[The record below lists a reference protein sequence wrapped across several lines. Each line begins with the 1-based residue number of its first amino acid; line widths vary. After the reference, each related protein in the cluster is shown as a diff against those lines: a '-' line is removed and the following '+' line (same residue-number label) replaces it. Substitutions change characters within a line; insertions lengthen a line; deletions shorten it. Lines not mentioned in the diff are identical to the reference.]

1 MRFIKNLV
9 PASTEFGY
17 TPNSNMGTSSPIPKN
32 KNKKEGKIMNNEKVN
47 YLIDIIKD
55 MDIENKLRLAMCMCD
70 NYSHTNIAYNKTEM
84 YKYFDNLLKEINI
97 EYRTT
102 TVNFANYPYIM
113 FAISKVI
120 EMNSIEQNRVALY
133 LFNSINFKI
142 KNCKSI
148 DIKEQMF

>member
-1 MRFIKNLV
+1 
-9 PASTEFGY
+9 
-17 TPNSNMGTSSPIPKN
+17 
-32 KNKKEGKIMNNEKVN
+32 MNNEKVN

-55 MDIENKLRLAMCMCD
+55 MDIENKLRLAICMCD

-84 YKYFDNLLKEINI
+84 YKHFDNLLKEINI

-133 LFNSINFKI
+133 LFNSINSKI
-142 KNCKSI
+142 KNYKTL
-148 DIKEQMF
+148 DNTKQMF